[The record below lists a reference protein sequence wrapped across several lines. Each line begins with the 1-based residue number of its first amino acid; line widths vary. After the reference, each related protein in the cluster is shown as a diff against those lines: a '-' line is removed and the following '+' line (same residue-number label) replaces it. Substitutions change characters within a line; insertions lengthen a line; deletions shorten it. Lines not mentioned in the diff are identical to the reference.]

1 MFSPRETIDDKI
13 EKQKKK
19 QARELFNMY
28 IDLIEVIKGIEPE
41 LVRQA
46 IRVLKLE
53 KHQNFDIQNVHH
65 TKKLYPDEVPDVYT
79 RLWVEKQTPEQ
90 K

>member
-1 MFSPRETIDDKI
+1 
-13 EKQKKK
+13 
-19 QARELFNMY
+19 MY
-28 IDLIEVIKGIEPE
+28 VDLIEIVKEIEPE

-53 KHQNFDIQNVHH
+53 KHRNFDIKNVHH

-79 RLWVEKQTPEQ
+79 RIWVTQ
-90 K
+90 